1 MDTHSSERKSIR
13 HTGCQTDSTLFAQFI
28 CHSNETAMDLTSPLS
43 ISSLKWRFSPKASSK
58 LLLSSGL
65 CPNFY
70 KLFCVC
76 VCVFVWYL
84 HLCQQVCLWIQ
95 IPWFAWTYPQ
105 HSSGLVRLQSPKLD
119 VNRCCFIFKGRSAS
133 SREAADCLTSYR
145 T

>member
-70 KLFCVC
+70 KLLCVRVC
-76 VCVFVWYL
+76 VCVIFAFVPAGVFMDSNTL
-84 HLCQQVCLWIQ
+84 VCLDLSPALERTCAPAEPKTRREQVLLYIQ
-95 IPWFAWTYPQ
+95 RQI
-105 HSSGLVRLQSPKLD
+105 GLKQGGCRLSDKL
-119 VNRCCFIFKGRSAS
+119 
-133 SREAADCLTSYR
+133 
-145 T
+145 